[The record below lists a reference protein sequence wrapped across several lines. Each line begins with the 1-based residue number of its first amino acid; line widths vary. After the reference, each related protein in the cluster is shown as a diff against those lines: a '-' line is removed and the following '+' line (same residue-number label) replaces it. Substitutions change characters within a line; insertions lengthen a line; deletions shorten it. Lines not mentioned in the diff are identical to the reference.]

1 MNNVKIYNTKQKSLI
16 KDLFVN
22 NPNEYFT
29 ADQLL
34 SILVCDKKLVSK
46 ATLYRTLD
54 ALISNGEVIKYNVGN
69 NSSCY
74 QYSNCKKDSHIHFR
88 CQKCGIVLHINNPL
102 MDKMASKIGD
112 EYGVKIDNK
121 KTILYG
127 YCQDCGG
134 DE

>member
-54 ALISNGEVIKYNVGN
+54 TLIS
-69 NSSCY
+69 
-74 QYSNCKKDSHIHFR
+74 Q
-88 CQKCGIVLHINNPL
+88 
-102 MDKMASKIGD
+102 M
-112 EYGVKIDNK
+112 
-121 KTILYG
+121 TI
-127 YCQDCGG
+127 QI
-134 DE
+134 